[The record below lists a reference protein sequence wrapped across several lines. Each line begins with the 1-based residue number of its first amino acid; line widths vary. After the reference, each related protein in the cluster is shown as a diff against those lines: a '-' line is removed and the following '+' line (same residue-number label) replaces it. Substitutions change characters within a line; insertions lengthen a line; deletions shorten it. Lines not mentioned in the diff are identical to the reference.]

1 MFKRENLSKV
11 KYPVLV
17 LAAVSFVLPL
27 CMQLQTGPLTSAV
40 VIGAVVQWLVY
51 SLVYQVIAYV
61 AAYFLVI
68 RRGKPDSH
76 IWFCY
81 AVCILVTAAGLFL

>member
-1 MFKRENLSKV
+1 MFKRDILSKV
-11 KYPVLV
+11 KYPALA
-17 LAAVSFVLPL
+17 LAAVSFILPL
-27 CMQLQTGPLTSAV
+27 CMQLQASSFTLAV
-40 VIGAVVQWLVY
+40 VIGAVVQWFVY

-76 IWFCY
+76 IWY
-81 AVCILVTAAGLFL
+81 SYVVCILVTAADLFM